1 LILLGA
7 AASENHARRNLP
19 FLTEL
24 KNILDFRCYKYAAPP
39 ALGRSASCPNS
50 QRAEKQA
57 TAGMI
62 STLPGLATRCGL
74 GQTALRENGGSHSS
88 VLFFCN
94 FRSNKVFN

>member
-1 LILLGA
+1 
-7 AASENHARRNLP
+7 
-19 FLTEL
+19 
-24 KNILDFRCYKYAAPP
+24 LDFHFYKYAAPP

-50 QRAEKQA
+50 QRVAEHE

-62 STLPGLATRCGL
+62 STLLGLAKRCGL

>member
-1 LILLGA
+1 M
-7 AASENHARRNLP
+7 
-19 FLTEL
+19 
-24 KNILDFRCYKYAAPP
+24 
-39 ALGRSASCPNS
+39 
-50 QRAEKQA
+50 EKQA